1 MFLNSSIYK
10 NFSPNHNT
18 SAFTIGNNL
27 SSTANQLQNIENYG
41 SVWAWNPTLTRTDS
55 GPAGGFNVSQKR
67 KDWQTD
73 YATGDYD
80 SVDNRNIG
88 TKTTPINKIN
98 PMEALIA
105 AINKG
110 GYGSGSGSSGSG
122 ATGLGYAE
130 LAYKKAKDAQDR
142 QDQLNSLGYDRA
154 KDARALSGMQDYY
167 NSGQ

>member
-1 MFLNSSIYK
+1 MS
-10 NFSPNHNT
+10 
-18 SAFTIGNNL
+18 
-27 SSTANQLQNIENYG
+27 NIENYG

-55 GPAGGFNVSQKR
+55 GPAGGFNVSQNQ

-110 GYGSGSGSSGSG
+110 SYGSGSGSGN
-122 ATGLGYAE
+122 AAANQLGDQNLLTKKQKMRKTVKTNLTYWDMTVLKMHVLWTWYAR
-130 LAYKKAKDAQDR
+130 LLQ
-142 QDQLNSLGYDRA
+142 
-154 KDARALSGMQDYY
+154 
-167 NSGQ
+167 